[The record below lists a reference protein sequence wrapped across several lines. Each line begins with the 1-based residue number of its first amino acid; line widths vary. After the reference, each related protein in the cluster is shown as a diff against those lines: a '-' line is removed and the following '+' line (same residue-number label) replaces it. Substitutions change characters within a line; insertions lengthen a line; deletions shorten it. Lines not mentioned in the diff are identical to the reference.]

1 MGAFCRTARNRRI
14 SRKDGPVPARTT
26 VLVVDDAPEITEILR
41 DYLEADGFT
50 VITAGDGGRAVAV
63 ITAEPVDCVL
73 LDVMMPG
80 ASGFEVCRQIR
91 ETSQV
96 PVLFLTARDTDTDK
110 LRGLGLGDDYI
121 VKTASPAEIVARV
134 KTVLRRARTAQRA
147 GSGSG
152 DGQVLDFGR
161 FQLDLPAHEVRL
173 DGKAVPVTAREFA
186 LLRLLAEHPRR
197 VFPRDE
203 LFERIWGTYG
213 DQGTVWVHIRRL
225 REKIERDPARP
236 ELITT
241 VRGVGYRF
249 EARPR

>member
-1 MGAFCRTARNRRI
+1 V
-14 SRKDGPVPARTT
+14 SSPTT
-26 VLVVDDAPEITEILR
+26 VLVVDDSPEIAEILR

-50 VITAGDGGRAVAV
+50 VLTAGDGSGALAGL
-63 ITAEPVDCVL
+63 AAGQVDCVL

-80 ASGFEVCRQIR
+80 LSGFEVCRRIR
-91 ETSQV
+91 ATSQV

-134 KTVLRRARTAQRA
+134 KTVLRRARPASRA
-147 GSGSG
+147 GSG

-161 FQLDLPAHEVRL
+161 LQLDLPAHEVRL
-173 DGKAVPVTAREFA
+173 DGQPVPVTAREFA

-197 VFPRDE
+197 VFPREE

-225 REKIERDPARP
+225 RGKIERDPAQP

-249 EARPR
+249 EGRPR

>member
-1 MGAFCRTARNRRI
+1 MQA
-14 SRKDGPVPARTT
+14 TT
-26 VLVVDDAPEITEILR
+26 SVLVVDDAPEIAEILR
-41 DYLEADGFT
+41 DYLEADGFA
-50 VITAGDGGRAVAV
+50 VRIALDGAAAL
-63 ITAEPVDCVL
+63 AELAAAPADCVL

-91 ETSQV
+91 ATSPV
-96 PVLFLTARDTDTDK
+96 PVLFLTARDGDADK

-134 KTVLRRARTAQRA
+134 KTVLRRARPAA
-147 GSGSG
+147 PPGPA

-161 FQLDLPAHEVRL
+161 LQLDLPAHEVRL
-173 DGKAVPVTAREFA
+173 DGQPLPVTAREFA
-186 LLRLLAEHPRR
+186 VLRLLAENPRR
-197 VFPRDE
+197 VFPREE
-203 LFERIWGTYG
+203 LFARVWGSYG

-225 REKIERDPARP
+225 REKIEHDPARP
-236 ELITT
+236 EFIVT

>member
-1 MGAFCRTARNRRI
+1 M
-14 SRKDGPVPARTT
+14 SSPTT
-26 VLVVDDAPEITEILR
+26 VLVVDDSPEIAEILR

-50 VITAGDGGRAVAV
+50 VLTAGDGSGALAGL
-63 ITAEPVDCVL
+63 AAGQVDCVL

-80 ASGFEVCRQIR
+80 LSGFEVCRRIR
-91 ETSQV
+91 ATSQV

-134 KTVLRRARTAQRA
+134 KTVLRRARPASRA
-147 GSGSG
+147 GSG

-161 FQLDLPAHEVRL
+161 LQLDLPAHEVRL
-173 DGKAVPVTAREFA
+173 DGQPVPVTAREFA

-197 VFPRDE
+197 VFPREE

-225 REKIERDPARP
+225 RGKIERDPAQP

-249 EARPR
+249 EGRPR

>member
-1 MGAFCRTARNRRI
+1 MT
-14 SRKDGPVPARTT
+14 DGPTT
-26 VLVVDDAPEITEILR
+26 VLIVDDAPEIAEILR

-50 VITAGDGGRAVAV
+50 VLTACDGD
-63 ITAEPVDCVL
+63 TALGELATEPVDCVL

-80 ASGFEVCRQIR
+80 ASGFEVCRRIR

-96 PVLFLTARDTDTDK
+96 PVLFLTARDADADK

-121 VKTASPAEIVARV
+121 VKTASTAEIVARV
-134 KTVLRRARTAQRA
+134 KTVLRRTRPAPGAESR
-147 GSGSG
+147 
-152 DGQVLDFGR
+152 DKVLDFGR
-161 FQLDLPAHEVRL
+161 LRLDLPAHEVRM
-173 DGKAVPVTAREFA
+173 DGQAVPVTAREFA

-197 VFPRDE
+197 VFPREE
-203 LFERIWGTYG
+203 LFERIWGAYG

-249 EARPR
+249 EAKPR